1 MRLSVFSLC
10 FFVSWSMFAQVD
22 TTAYKKLD
30 FTSDFRFRV
39 EHDWNGLRVDG
50 TSSDDR
56 SRLRYRFRF
65 GLNYTL
71 DKYSSFGARIRSG
84 RLDDQQGPHVTL
96 GGNNGEF
103 GLVSIGLEKLFY
115 QFEAKGV
122 KAWIGKNTLPLKKL
136 NELFWNDN
144 VFPEGVALKYSPYN
158 SDEGI
163 LNTLA
168 FNAGHFII
176 QSSGQTFDQ
185 DRFLQFFQFEIN
197 LFENRLSL
205 FPAFYAFRNLG
216 NIPDGQHTFELDYSI
231 VHLGAEVKILDKPTL
246 SVGLEY
252 YSNMEDYSDQ
262 QSILSEFQGQTQGGV
277 VSAKFGDL
285 KKKGDWQFQLYYA
298 HLQRFAVVDYFAQN
312 DWVRWDYF
320 SQNASGSRI
329 TNFQGFEFRIGYL
342 IKKNFNLILRA
353 YMVEALVSLKDE
365 FDERG
370 NRVRL
375 DLNIKF

>member
-1 MRLSVFSLC
+1 
-10 FFVSWSMFAQVD
+10 MFAQVD

>member
-1 MRLSVFSLC
+1 MRLFVFSLC
-10 FFVSWSMFAQVD
+10 LFVSTSLSAQAD

-39 EHDWNGLRVDG
+39 EHDWDGLRVDG
-50 TSSDDR
+50 SSPTDR

-65 GLNYTL
+65 GMNYIL
-71 DKYSSFGARIRSG
+71 DKNSSFGARLRSG

-115 QFEAKGV
+115 QFEAKGL

-144 VFPEGVALKYSPYN
+144 VFPEGIGVRYNPYSN
-158 SDEGI
+158 REGAI
-163 LNTLA
+163 NKVA

-185 DRFLQFFQFEIN
+185 DRFAQFIQADLSLFQD
-197 LFENRLSL
+197 RLSI
-205 FPAFYAFRNLG
+205 FPAFYYFRNLG
-216 NIPDGQHTFELDYSI
+216 NIPDGQHTFELDYSL
-231 VHLGAEVKILDKPTL
+231 VHIGAEIKILKKPLL
-246 SVGLEY
+246 SLGLEIY
-252 YSNMEDYSDQ
+252 DNVQDYSDHDF
-262 QSILSEFQGQTQGGV
+262 IVDEFQDQTQGGV
-277 VSAKFGDL
+277 VSAKLGNL
-285 KKKGDWQFQLYYA
+285 EKKGDWQFHLYYA
-298 HLQRFAVVDYFAQN
+298 NLQKFAVVDYFAQN
-312 DWVRWDYF
+312 DWVRWDY
-320 SQNASGSRI
+320 SGQNASGSRI

-353 YMVEALVSLKDE
+353 YMVESLVSLEDE
-365 FDERG
+365 FAERG
-370 NRVRL
+370 NRVRI